1 MRWRA
6 AIAGVVS
13 LAGGTLVAPAIPVV
27 AAVPADPSPAGEW
40 IASGPDRVATCRRP
54 PDGWQRLLAR
64 AVS

>member
-27 AAVPADPSPAGEW
+27 AAVPADPSPAGSGSHLGLTESPLVAARPTAGN
-40 IASGPDRVATCRRP
+40 AS
-54 PDGWQRLLAR
+54 WR
-64 AVS
+64 AL